1 MAIMRAE
8 VMEFYGLARSPR
20 STDYYETAHHR
31 KLLKDIRQAVYD
43 SDLIALCGVVGSGK
57 TVTLRRLQD
66 MLAEDG
72 RVLVSKSV
80 AVEKDR
86 ATLGTLITA
95 LFCDLTLEKEPKIP
109 KQGELRERELRKLAK
124 KRKKPIVLIID
135 EAHDLHRHTLTGLKR
150 LIEML
155 ADGGGKLSILLAGH
169 PKLRND
175 LRNPNMEEIGNR
187 TVVFSLEGVTGSQR
201 EYIEWLLVSCARN
214 KTLDVDAIIEP
225 AALDLLASR
234 LRTPLQIEQ
243 HLTLAFETGYQASE
257 KPITEAIVES
267 VLSKQIDDLE
277 PTLTRHGYT
286 PAVLSEMLGM
296 KPGEIRALFKRTL
309 EPDRAR
315 EVKEQML
322 AAGLPV

>member
-1 MAIMRAE
+1 MRAE
-8 VMEFYGLARSPR
+8 VMEFYGLMRSPR
-20 STDYYETAHHR
+20 SAEYYETAHHR

-109 KQGELRERELRKLAK
+109 KQGELRERELRKLVK
-124 KRKKPIVLIID
+124 KRKKPVVLIID

-214 KTLDVDAIIEP
+214 KTLDVDSIIEP

-257 KPITEAIVES
+257 KQITEAIVES

-286 PAVLSEMLGM
+286 PTVLSEMLGI

>member
-1 MAIMRAE
+1 
-8 VMEFYGLARSPR
+8 
-20 STDYYETAHHR
+20 
-31 KLLKDIRQAVYD
+31 
-43 SDLIALCGVVGSGK
+43 LIALCGVVGSGK
-57 TVTLRRLQD
+57 TVMLRRLQD
-66 MLAEDG
+66 MLDEDG
-72 RVLVSKSV
+72 RVLVSKSA
-80 AVEKDR
+80 AVEKNR

-95 LFCDLTLEKEPKIP
+95 LFCDLTMEKEPKIP
-109 KQGELRERELRKLAK
+109 KQGELRERELRKLVK
-124 KRKKPIVLIID
+124 KRKKPVVLIID
-135 EAHDLHRHTLTGLKR
+135 EAHDLHRNTLTGLKR

-155 ADGGGKLSILLAGH
+155 ADSGGKLSIILAGH

-175 LRNPNMEEIGNR
+175 LRHPNMEEIGSR

-201 EYIEWLLVSCARN
+201 EYIEWLLASCARN
-214 KTLDVDAIIEP
+214 KTLEVDAVIEP

-286 PAVLSEMLGM
+286 PAVLSEMLGI
-296 KPGEIRALFKRTL
+296 KPGEIRALFKQTL

>member
-1 MAIMRAE
+1 MRAE
-8 VMEFYGLARSPR
+8 VMDFYGLERSPR
-20 STDYYETAHHR
+20 SADYYETAHHR
-31 KLLKDIRQAVYD
+31 QLLQDIRQAVYD
-43 SDLIALCGVVGSGK
+43 GDLIALCGVVGSGK
-57 TVTLRRLQD
+57 TVTLRRLQE
-66 MLAEDG
+66 MLAEDN
-72 RVLVSKSV
+72 RVLVSKSA
-80 AVEKDR
+80 AVEKNR

-95 LFCDLTLEKEPKIP
+95 LFCDLTMEKEPKIP
-109 KQGELRERELRKLAK
+109 KQGELRERELRKLVK
-124 KRKKPIVLIID
+124 KRKKPVVLIID

-155 ADGGGKLSILLAGH
+155 ADNGGKLSILLAGH

-187 TVVFSLEGVTGSQR
+187 TAVFSLEGVTGSQR
-201 EYIEWLLVSCARN
+201 EYIEWLLTSCARN
-214 KTLDVDAIIEP
+214 KSLNVDTIIDP
-225 AALDLLASR
+225 AALDLLALR

-286 PAVLSEMLGM
+286 PAVLSEMLGI
-296 KPGEIRALFKRTL
+296 KPGEIRSLFKQTL

>member
-169 PKLRND
+169 PKLRNE

-234 LRTPLQIEQ
+234 LRTSLQIEQ

-286 PAVLSEMLGM
+286 PTVLSEMLGM